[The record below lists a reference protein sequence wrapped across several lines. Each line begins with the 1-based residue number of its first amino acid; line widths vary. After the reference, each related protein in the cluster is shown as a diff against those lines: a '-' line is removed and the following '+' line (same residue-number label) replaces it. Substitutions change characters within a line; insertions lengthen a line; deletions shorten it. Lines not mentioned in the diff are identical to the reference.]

1 MLLVFSR
8 YKLWRQPAASRK
20 PPAVYFEYPNN
31 KMSEEN
37 VDAPTAEETEEVA
50 ETQEDS
56 PKEAD
61 GEEVE
66 KDLEKLSVEEDTK
79 KDGDEEEEEIG
90 EKLASP

>member
-8 YKLWRQPAASRK
+8 YKLWTQPAASRK
-20 PPAVYFEYPNN
+20 APAVYFEYPNN

-37 VDAPTAEETEEVA
+37 VDAPTAEEVA

-61 GEEVE
+61 GDEVE
-66 KDLEKLSVEEDTK
+66 KDLEKLSVEEETK
-79 KDGDEEEEEIG
+79 KDGDGEEEEIG
-90 EKLASP
+90 EKLASS